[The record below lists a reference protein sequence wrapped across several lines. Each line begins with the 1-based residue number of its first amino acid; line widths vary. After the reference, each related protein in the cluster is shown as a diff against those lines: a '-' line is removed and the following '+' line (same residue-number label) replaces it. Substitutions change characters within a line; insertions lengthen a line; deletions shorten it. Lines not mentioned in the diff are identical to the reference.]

1 MLLEM
6 RIENFILIE
15 SLNLEF
21 SKGLNV
27 FTGETGAG
35 KSMIIGAINAG
46 LGGKVSAD
54 QIRSGANK
62 ALIQLVF
69 SVEAEEIIKVLHEIG
84 IDLEDDLVIITREI
98 HPSNRSVVRLNDRV
112 ITLSTLKQLSDVLID
127 IHGQHEHQTLLYPK
141 NHLKYLD
148 LMGSTDHMK
157 LMDLVESSYL
167 HIKKLQH
174 EIQELIN
181 SGNADVD
188 VNYLKFQIDEIDA
201 LQLTTEDENSL
212 EEKFEYYKNLETI
225 FQNTH
230 TVLQVLG
237 GEDDTTN
244 GIKEMIQ
251 SSIKFI
257 SDIASF
263 DPKLENY
270 LQQLNDVLYQIDDL
284 QSEFRHYIDGLDVDE
299 SEMYEVEQ
307 RMNAINELKLK
318 HGRTVAD
325 IILKRNILS
334 EQLNQ
339 AIHRDEFLNEMN
351 KKIQDAKKIYILQ
364 SKELQ
369 KSRLKLKTIFET
381 SVLEELSLLNMKT
394 CQFEVAF
401 KETTLGDGEYRLS
414 PNGFDSIEFIISTNP
429 GMDLK
434 PLVKIASGGEISRI
448 MLAIKIALSHH
459 DVINTLVFDEVDTG
473 ISGGTAII
481 VGEKIHKITNDYQ
494 VICIT
499 HLPQIAIM
507 GDYHFLISKSV
518 DDGLGITHVHHLDD
532 KQKLMEIARML
543 SGDDQSLTAKQNAKE
558 MLEKAHQYKSIS

>member
-15 SLNLEF
+15 SLNLTF

-54 QIRSGANK
+54 LIRSGANK

-69 SVEAEEIIKVLHEIG
+69 SVDDDEIIEILSDVG
-84 IDLEDDLVIITREI
+84 IELEGGLVIITREI

-112 ITLSTLKQLSDVLID
+112 ITLATLKQLSDVLID

-148 LMGSTDHMK
+148 LMGSVEHLK
-157 LMDLVESSYL
+157 LMSLVESSYL
-167 HIKKLQH
+167 HIKKLNH
-174 EIQELIN
+174 EIQELID

-201 LQLTTEDENSL
+201 LQLTAEDETSL
-212 EEKFEYYKNLETI
+212 EEKFEYYKNIETI
-225 FQNTH
+225 FQNTQN
-230 TVLQVLG
+230 VLQTLG
-237 GEDDTTN
+237 GEDDTT
-244 GIKEMIQ
+244 GVKEMIQ
-251 SSIKFI
+251 SSIKFV
-257 SDIASF
+257 SDISSF
-263 DPKLENY
+263 DPKLESY

-284 QSEFRHYIDGLDVDE
+284 QSEFRHYIDGLDIDE

-318 HGRTVAD
+318 HGRKVAD
-325 IILKRNILS
+325 IIEKRNLLS

-339 AIHRDEFLNEMN
+339 AVHRDEILKEMN
-351 KKIQDAKKIYILQ
+351 KKIQDAKKIYIVQ
-364 SKELQ
+364 SKKLQ
-369 KSRLKLKTIFET
+369 KSRLQLKSIFET
-381 SVLEELSLLNMKT
+381 SVLKELSLLNMKT
-394 CQFEVAF
+394 CQFEVSF
-401 KETTLGDGEYRLS
+401 KDTTLGDGEYRLS
-414 PNGFDSIEFIISTNP
+414 PNGFDVIEFVISTNP
-429 GMDLK
+429 GMGLK

-481 VGEKIHKITNDYQ
+481 VGEKIYKITNDYQ

-499 HLPQIAIM
+499 HLPQIAVM

-518 DDGLGITHVHHLDD
+518 DDGLGITHVHHLNDQ
-532 KQKLMEIARML
+532 QKLEEIARML
-543 SGDDQSLTAKQNAKE
+543 SGDDQSHTAKQNAKE
-558 MLEKAHQYKSIS
+558 MLGKAHHYKNIS

>member
-15 SLNLEF
+15 SLNLTF

-46 LGGKVSAD
+46 LGGKVSAE
-54 QIRSGANK
+54 QIRVGANK

-69 SVEAEEIIKVLHEIG
+69 SVDNDEIIEILREIG
-84 IDLEDDLVIITREI
+84 IDLEGDLVIITREI

-112 ITLSTLKQLSDVLID
+112 ITLSTLKQLSNVLID

-148 LMGSTDHMK
+148 LMGSTDHLK
-157 LMDLVESSYL
+157 LMSLVETSYTQ
-167 HIKKLQH
+167 IKKMQND
-174 EIQELIN
+174 IQTLMD

-201 LQLTTEDENSL
+201 LQLTEADETSL
-212 EEKFEYYKNLETI
+212 EEKFEYYKNIETI
-225 FQNTH
+225 FQNTQSVVQ
-230 TVLQVLG
+230 TLG
-237 GEDDTTN
+237 GEDETI
-244 GIKEMIQ
+244 GVKEMIQ
-251 SSIKFI
+251 SSIKFV
-257 SDIASF
+257 SDISGF
-263 DPKLENY
+263 DSKLDDY

-318 HGRTVAD
+318 HGRKVSD
-325 IILKRNILS
+325 IIEKRNLLA

-339 AIHRDEFLNEMN
+339 AVHREEILKEMN

-369 KSRLKLKTIFET
+369 KSRLKLKKNFET
-381 SVLEELSLLNMKT
+381 CVLKELALLNMKT
-394 CQFEVAF
+394 CQFEVSF
-401 KETTLGDGEYRLS
+401 KETTLSDGEYRLS

-429 GMDLK
+429 GIDLK

-481 VGEKIHKITNDYQ
+481 VGEKIHEITNDYQ

-499 HLPQIAIM
+499 HLPQIAVM

-518 DDGLGITHVHHLDD
+518 DEGLGITHVRHLSDQ
-532 KQKLMEIARML
+532 QKLEEVARML
-543 SGDDQSLTAKQNAKE
+543 SGDEQSHTAKQNAKE
-558 MLEKAHQYKSIS
+558 MLEKAYQYKSIS